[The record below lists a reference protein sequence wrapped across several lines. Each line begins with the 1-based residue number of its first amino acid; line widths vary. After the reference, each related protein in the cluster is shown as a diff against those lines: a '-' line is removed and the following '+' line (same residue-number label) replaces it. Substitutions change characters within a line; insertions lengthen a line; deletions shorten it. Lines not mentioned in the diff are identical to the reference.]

1 MRHTATQSQRVLD
14 IWKVR
19 WNHSDC
25 VCMSGEGQHGGK
37 CQWFK
42 TMRFSLFL
50 RVNWNPTQHVAAF
63 FCLPPAWLPV
73 PSGLFVETKSELHT
87 KFFVLCSSWKSLSE
101 GFSPEPQRE
110 VSVGFNREYLRKK
123 ITFWFRFAQ
132 ISLIFYS
139 LPLYLLLHKCFK
151 NH

>member
-1 MRHTATQSQRVLD
+1 MIVCACQGRDSTEGSV
-14 IWKVR
+14 
-19 WNHSDC
+19 SDLKQ
-25 VCMSGEGQHGGK
+25 EI
-37 CQWFK
+37 
-42 TMRFSLFL
+42 FSFL

-123 ITFWFRFAQ
+123 ISFRLAKFLSFSIHCHYTYFCTSA
-132 ISLIFYS
+132 SKTTMS
-139 LPLYLLLHKCFK
+139 SKCIYNWK
-151 NH
+151 CCYCPAH